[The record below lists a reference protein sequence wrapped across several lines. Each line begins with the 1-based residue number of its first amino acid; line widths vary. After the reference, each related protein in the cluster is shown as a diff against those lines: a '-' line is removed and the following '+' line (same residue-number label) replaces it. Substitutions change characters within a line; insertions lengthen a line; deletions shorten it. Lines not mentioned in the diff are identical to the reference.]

1 MNIAEDIKA
10 KRFTIDADEF
20 AFVLANIKIEK
31 HAPGKHD
38 QKTHAGGKDSHPR
51 YDGSLDSANLE
62 HYTGEGYEEINRF
75 LRTGKADPTGEE
87 PDELREYIS
96 SLDRIIKK
104 TSTPEDMVVYRGI
117 TGASKLQTLKEGDVF
132 RDRGF
137 ASTSTE
143 RETVGMFMDSAARGL
158 NDTRPIE
165 KGAVLEISVPQG
177 SRALSVDKYFEGVDE
192 RFGPSAQIRSE
203 NEYILP
209 RGASFRVDSI
219 GTINVRG
226 VEDKLIKVTMVDN
239 DK

>member
-1 MNIAEDIKA
+1 MSIAKDIKA

-20 AFVLANIKIEK
+20 AFVLATKKVEK
-31 HAPGKHD
+31 HQAGKHN
-38 QKTHAGGKDSHPR
+38 QQSHAGGKGSHPQ
-51 YDGSLDSANLE
+51 YDGSLDSVNLE

-87 PDELREYIS
+87 PDDLREYIS
-96 SLDRIIKK
+96 SIDRIMKK

-143 RETVGMFMDSAARGL
+143 QETVGQFMDSAARGL

-165 KGAVLEISVPQG
+165 KGAVLDISVPQG
-177 SRALSVDKYFEGVDE
+177 SQALSAEKYFEGVDA

-219 GTINVRG
+219 GTVNVRG
-226 VEDKLIKVTMVDN
+226 VADKLIKVTMVDN
-239 DK
+239 GK